1 MTNIE
6 NIALDLC
13 GNDFLLPY
21 LERELLREHADDA
34 PIPIIGGI
42 RICTD
47 ETEGNSDPEVD
58 RYCMDNQLP
67 LAVLRCRYIVGT
79 GMRGLMMKIAAGINR
94 GTFVHIAGNEARISV
109 VHAVDVA
116 RAVSI
121 AAGVQGTFTLTDT
134 TDPTIHNLAEA
145 LAYRL
150 NNKRIITIKP
160 RWARWWYGSSYYNVL
175 TYSHTSPCTFC
186 EVFPD
191 FHPANVTEY
200 LTTHIYDESS
210 L

>member
-1 MTNIE
+1 MIKIE
-6 NIALDLC
+6 NIAFDLC

-21 LERELLREHADDA
+21 LERELTREHPDDA

-47 ETEGNSDPEVD
+47 ETEGNADFELD
-58 RYCMDNQLP
+58 RYCADNQLP
-67 LAVLRCRYIVGT
+67 LAVLHCRFIVGT
-79 GMRGLMMKIAAGINR
+79 GMKGLMMKIAAGINR
-94 GTFVHIAGNEARISV
+94 GEFVHIAGNEARISV

-116 RAVSI
+116 KAASI
-121 AAGVQGTFTLTDT
+121 AAGVEGTFTLTDT

-145 LAYRL
+145 FAYRL

-160 RWARWWYGSSYYNVL
+160 RWARLWYGSTYYTTL
-175 TYSHTSPCTFC
+175 TTSHTSPCTFC

-191 FHPANVTEY
+191 LHPVSVTEY